1 MFHHP
6 SKFLCY
12 AILLAATASL
22 VCSCN
27 SGLPSGFDRLPLD
40 RQVKEYE
47 LHLEKYGRPNSHAIT
62 AIAQHG
68 FGAANLACDR
78 LAMDDQSLPASE
90 ALQIIHSVQTGGC
103 SLKKTRCESVVRSFV
118 AGHPIDS
125 SDGHFARIT
134 LEAIENNYISPT
146 EHIAACD
153 NARSRKAPASAAG
166 TTAVV
171 TDRIFPAPQ

>member
-6 SKFLCY
+6 SRSIFY
-12 AILLAATASL
+12 AVLLATAGSL

-27 SGLPSGFDRLPLD
+27 SGLPNGFDWLPLD

-47 LHLEKYGRPNSHAIT
+47 LHLERYGRSNSHAIT

-103 SLKKTRCESVVRSFV
+103 SLKETHCESVVRSFV
-118 AGHPIDS
+118 AEHLIDS
-125 SDGHFARIT
+125 TDGYFARVT
-134 LEAIENNYISPT
+134 LEAIENNYTSPT

-153 NARSRKAPASAAG
+153 NNSPGKAPASTAG
-166 TTAVV
+166 T
-171 TDRIFPAPQ
+171 RP